1 MPRDIP
7 QEIHEINRQL
17 IQHYGID
24 TDSNFAA
31 MWRLAWSEDQYEHR
45 LTNYTD
51 EGLLLLHPEVRLL
64 PKYRQWIQPPCWVL
78 ERLVVVP
85 IVNQNELPSTAKSYE
100 PIHPFLNPRDGN
112 AIEPVFRA
120 CKFLVDLVY
129 SAMDKKGSGM
139 AKYVDELAKETPEE
153 KKIRIDKLVDEL
165 FGDESML
172 LGRTVTGEAV
182 GYTTSEEKK

>member
-7 QEIHEINRQL
+7 QEITEINHQL
-17 IQHYGID
+17 IRHFGVD

-31 MWRLAWSEDQYEHR
+31 IWRLSWSVDQYEHR
-45 LTNYTD
+45 LTNHTP
-51 EGLLLLHPEVRLL
+51 EGLQLLHPEVRLL
-64 PKYRQWIQPPCWVL
+64 PKYGKWVGPPCWVL

-85 IVNQNELPSTAKSYE
+85 VQNLNELPSTAKSYE
-100 PIHPFLNPRDGN
+100 PIHFFLNPRDGN

-129 SAMDKKGSGM
+129 AAMSKAGSGM
-139 AKYVDELAKETPEE
+139 VKYVDEMAKETPEQKE
-153 KKIRIDKLVDEL
+153 LRINQLVDEL

-172 LGRTVTGEAV
+172 LGRTITGEAV
-182 GYTTSEEKK
+182 GYTTSQEKK

>member
-7 QEIHEINRQL
+7 QEIKEINRQL
-17 IQHYGID
+17 TARYGID
-24 TDSNFAA
+24 TDSNFAPI
-31 MWRLAWSEDQYEHR
+31 WRLVWSEDQYEQR

-51 EGLLLLHPEVRLL
+51 TGLQLLQPEVRML
-64 PKYRQWIQPPCWVL
+64 PKYRQWVQPPCWVL

-85 IVNQNELPSTAKSYE
+85 VVNQHELPSTAKSYE

-120 CKFLVDLVY
+120 CAFLVDLIY
-129 SAMDKKGSGM
+129 AAQGKKGM
-139 AKYVDELAKETPEE
+139 VKYVDELAKESPEE
-153 KKIRIDKLVDEL
+153 KRIRIDKLVDEL

-172 LGRTVTGEAV
+172 LGRTITGEAV